1 MRSEVQWFI
10 SGLVENALLE
20 MEEALE
26 LSRQLGEDCDLTT
39 YAQSFLEQASEG
51 LDQEQVESLVDFI
64 QQLADYSAEQ
74 AQNGSTPA
82 LFAEHPPA
90 PEQTVQE
97 QPPAPE
103 QNDREQTEQQSSPR
117 KVGASKLPK
126 TLSRNGASNS
136 EVEVQG
142 NGFSCFDRLDSLDA
156 RQTADAMK
164 SLLLQL
170 NEMGA
175 SDLHISANSYP
186 FIRRNL
192 KIERISDRILTA
204 EQSEKL
210 NLALLDEAQKE
221 RFLKEMDMNFALEF
235 RRSRY
240 RVALM
245 FQKDG
250 ISGSYRLVP
259 GEIRTLEELGF
270 LPKDIETIERLMD
283 FPNGLVL
290 VTGPISSGKTTT
302 LAALIDIVNRK
313 REDHVI
319 SVEDPIEIVQESRG
333 CQITQRQL
341 HDHTESYS
349 AALRGAL
356 RQDPDIIVIGEM
368 FDLETIE
375 NAISAAETGHLVIG
389 TLHTCDAANTMNRL
403 LDVFPPTQQPQI
415 RAMTAGS
422 LRGIICQQLIPAADG
437 NLTLAYEILINTLS
451 VGSVITEGKNF
462 KLKGEMQI
470 GQKSGMCTL
479 DHTILEKYKLGAI
492 TYETAMHYVTESTTK
507 EELNR
512 EMAMREAKKL
522 AAAAAQ
528 NNPAK

>member
-1 MRSEVQWFI
+1 MQLEVQWFI
-10 SGLVENALLE
+10 SGLVENGLLE
-20 MEEALE
+20 MESAME
-26 LSRQLGEDCDLTT
+26 LDRQLGQESNLET
-39 YAQSFLEQASEG
+39 YAQTFLDQASEG
-51 LDQEQVESLVDFI
+51 LDQEQVDSLVDFV
-64 QQLADYSAEQ
+64 QQLVDFSVQQTQE
-74 AQNGSTPA
+74 GLTPE
-82 LFAEHPPA
+82 LFADQDPA
-90 PEQTVQE
+90 PEEAPAETPQE
-97 QPPAPE
+97 ELPSSPE
-103 QNDREQTEQQSSPR
+103 QSAPR

-126 TLSRNGASNS
+126 SLSKSGASS
-136 EVEVQG
+136 GAVEVQG
-142 NGFSCFDRLDSLDA
+142 NGFSFFDKLDSLDPK
-156 RQTADAMK
+156 QTADAMK

-175 SDLHISANSYP
+175 SDLHLSANSHP

-192 KIERISDRILTA
+192 KIERISDKILTA

-210 NLALLDEAQKE
+210 NLALLDEKQKE

-259 GEIRTLEELGF
+259 SEIRSLEELGF

-451 VGSVITEGKNF
+451 VGSIITEGKNF

-470 GQKSGMCTL
+470 GQKAGMCTL
-479 DHTILEKYKLGAI
+479 DATILEKYKAGSI
-492 TYETAMHYVTESTTK
+492 TYETALQYVTESITK

-528 NNPAK
+528 KPAASGK